1 MWYPPIED
9 RLPINTDEQQQFN
22 REHFPSTLF
31 GGPEM
36 EFFIEVSVMNSDPDA
51 KLLFHDIGKIVS
63 DCEMEVLD
71 KHRMNMVLDGVFVLL
86 GPKTMQDAETI
97 VQFFRN
103 STYWQVE
110 YVSMGWSWEYE

>member
-1 MWYPPIED
+1 
-9 RLPINTDEQQQFN
+9 
-22 REHFPSTLF
+22 
-31 GGPEM
+31 
-36 EFFIEVSVMNSDPDA
+36 
-51 KLLFHDIGKIVS
+51 
-63 DCEMEVLD
+63 MEVLD